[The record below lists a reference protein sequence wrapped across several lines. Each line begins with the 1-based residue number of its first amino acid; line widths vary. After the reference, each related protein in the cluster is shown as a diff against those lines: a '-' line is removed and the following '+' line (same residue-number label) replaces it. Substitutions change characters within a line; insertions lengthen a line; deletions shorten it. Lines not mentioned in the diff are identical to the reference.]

1 MKVYSSEQRNVCFSF
16 GVEHFQKIGT
26 TLTHNLKHNV
36 VIDQCLILVTGFV
49 LSVDMKTERISGKG
63 DDTSA
68 GLENVL
74 AFGVGVVSEE

>member
-1 MKVYSSEQRNVCFSF
+1 MA
-16 GVEHFQKIGT
+16 
-26 TLTHNLKHNV
+26 
-36 VIDQCLILVTGFV
+36 GFV
-49 LSVDMKTERISGKG
+49 LSVDRNTERITGKG